1 MTAAAYSIPLS
12 QNGQELLKRGTPLF
26 PCSAYEREIRQ
37 HIGNEIPPHWHPE
50 LEVFMLDEGC
60 VRISLIDCEFDLQ
73 PGEGYFVNSNVLH
86 GVFCRSDG
94 PCRYRSI
101 VFDPII
107 VSGAPGSA
115 FDMLYVRPF
124 TEQGA
129 PIWLLRPDDKCG
141 SSSIAE
147 LFGMAHY
154 ACENEPEG
162 YEFSVRDALSR
173 ILLQLKG
180 RSRENSGRLAAQ
192 QELRMK
198 QMLSWLDEH
207 YSDPVTVSQLAN
219 AAGICVRECQRL
231 FSNFLHDTPM
241 QYLARR
247 RIAAA
252 AELLASTDLPITQVA
267 MCCGFETP
275 SYFAKQFKGITG
287 VTPREYRLQS
297 LRIKPDKLWYERPL
311 FNERRRL
318 T

>member
-1 MTAAAYSIPLS
+1 
-12 QNGQELLKRGTPLF
+12 
-26 PCSAYEREIRQ
+26 
-37 HIGNEIPPHWHPE
+37 
-50 LEVFMLDEGC
+50 
-60 VRISLIDCEFDLQ
+60 
-73 PGEGYFVNSNVLH
+73 
-86 GVFCRSDG
+86 
-94 PCRYRSI
+94 
-101 VFDPII
+101 
-107 VSGAPGSA
+107 
-115 FDMLYVRPF
+115 MLYVRPF

-141 SSSIAE
+141 SPSIAE

-252 AELLASTDLPITQVA
+252 AELLASTDLPI
-267 MCCGFETP
+267 
-275 SYFAKQFKGITG
+275 
-287 VTPREYRLQS
+287 PRWRCAAVLRPPAILQNS
-297 LRIKPDKLWYERPL
+297 LKE
-311 FNERRRL
+311 
-318 T
+318 